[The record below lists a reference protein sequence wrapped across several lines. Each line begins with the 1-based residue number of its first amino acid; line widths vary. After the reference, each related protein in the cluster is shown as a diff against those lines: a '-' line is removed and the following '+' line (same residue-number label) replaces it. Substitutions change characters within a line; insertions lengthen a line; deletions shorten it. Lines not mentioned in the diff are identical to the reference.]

1 MSPATHHDPRS
12 IITPDAFDQLLRVK
26 LNGSGLE
33 SYLEIQATVGEEERR
48 LLTDFEL

>member
-1 MSPATHHDPRS
+1 
-12 IITPDAFDQLLRVK
+12 VK